1 MPAEKRTRV
10 EVFLP
15 IRPDIPAFQI
25 VSDWLAEE
33 LAYARGGATLTTP
46 FTGLYKST
54 VASGVIRDTIT
65 VLFVDF
71 NLDLDIPEHGME
83 LTVYLDGIRRLLVD
97 VLHEEEIWIVYHSVE
112 RVVGS
117 GY

>member
-15 IRPDIPAFQI
+15 VRTDSPSYQI
-25 VSDWLAEE
+25 VTDWLAEE

-46 FTGLYKST
+46 FTGLYIST
-54 VASGVIRDTIT
+54 ARSDVVRDTIT

-71 NLDLDIPEHGME
+71 NLDTDVHDHRIE
-83 LTVYLDGIRRLLVD
+83 LTNYVDEIRGLLM
-97 VLHEEEIWIVYHSVE
+97 
-112 RVVGS
+112 RG
-117 GY
+117 